1 MTVLSIGL
9 RGYYTATGVF
19 ETIIKPNVIHTCE
32 TIETLRSLVESSN
45 KPFEQI
51 YIPAGIPRS
60 NFDRDYS
67 ANVTIVGLR
76 LDNGNLIK
84 LPSYYLDKL
93 PDANGVLYVGTM
105 VGFAMNAMPISL
117 DLEEITNEIKDYLI
131 SRVGVDCRVTT
142 SAYTPELLVDYDR
155 HKILEDLRN
164 RQISKYSAQNRI
176 RELETALALSQQK
189 TTALEDYIKSLI
201 N

>member
-9 RGYYTATGVF
+9 RGYYTATGVY

-51 YIPAGIPRS
+51 YIPAGLGRS
-60 NFDRDYS
+60 SFDRDYS
-67 ANVTIVGLR
+67 SNVTIVGLR

-93 PDANGVLYVGTM
+93 PDANGVQYVGTM
-105 VGFAMNAMPISL
+105 VGFAMNALPSSL
-117 DLEEITNEIKDYLI
+117 DLQEFIDEIKDYLS
-131 SRVGVDCRVTT
+131 SRVGVECRVTT
-142 SAYTPELLVDYDR
+142 STYTPELLIDYDR

-164 RQISKYSAQNRI
+164 RQINKYSAQNRI
-176 RELETALALSQQK
+176 RELEASLLALTQK
-189 TTALEDYIKSLI
+189 NAALETYIKTLI
-201 N
+201 D